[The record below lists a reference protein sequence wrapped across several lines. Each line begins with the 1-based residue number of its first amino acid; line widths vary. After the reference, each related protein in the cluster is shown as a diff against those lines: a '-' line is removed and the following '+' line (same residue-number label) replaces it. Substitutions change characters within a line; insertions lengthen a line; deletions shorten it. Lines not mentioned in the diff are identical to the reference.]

1 MDAGWT
7 EELLGWLHTHPGWG
21 FALVFL
27 VAFLES
33 LVLVGILLPGI
44 VILFGVGALIGLG
57 MFDLTSIWLAASTGA
72 FLGDFLS
79 YLLGRR
85 FRGHLTF

>member
-1 MDAGWT
+1 MDTSWT
-7 EELLGWLHTHPGWG
+7 QDLLNWLGANPGWG

-27 VAFLES
+27 VAFMES

-57 MFDLTSIWLAASTGA
+57 VLETAPIWIAASCGA
-72 FLGDFLS
+72 FLGDSLN
-79 YLLGRR
+79 GK
-85 FRGHLTF
+85 